1 MPIITLLFLSPFN
14 STLLCH
20 ASQMPVYFYPPYC
33 DDHLYGHRI
42 FESVE
47 MVREV
52 KDPAILEPANKG
64 PDSSFPA
71 ARGVNSV

>member
-47 MVREV
+47 WLGKSKIRLSWSQRTRVQILPFLLHEV
-52 KDPAILEPANKG
+52 
-64 PDSSFPA
+64 
-71 ARGVNSV
+71 